1 MTDAP
6 RAERGRGA
14 NYKMNYLHLNYFGVM
29 KKNIIKDD
37 RHEFEIV
44 GSFPDD
50 AFVWNIGRQNFKHE
64 CYIPLAF
71 LDTSYPDQY
80 HVDVKRLKAIKVESE
95 EIAIYI
101 AEVAHRKTV
110 DKKEF
115 EEIIKSF
122 EVRNEVE
129 NFWKDKK
136 DYESTPQSAELMANN
151 ID

>member
-1 MTDAP
+1 
-6 RAERGRGA
+6 
-14 NYKMNYLHLNYFGVM
+14 M

-44 GSFPDD
+44 ESFPDG
-50 AFVWNIGRQNFKHE
+50 AFVWNIGRHNFPHE
-64 CYIPLAF
+64 YYVPLTF
-71 LDTSYPDQY
+71 LDTSFSDLC
-80 HVDVKRLKAIKVESE
+80 HVDVKRLKAIKVKSE
-95 EIAIYI
+95 EIALYI
-101 AEVAHRKTV
+101 IDVAHCKTV

-115 EEIIKSF
+115 EEIITSF

-151 ID
+151 VD

>member
-1 MTDAP
+1 M
-6 RAERGRGA
+6 E
-14 NYKMNYLHLNYFGVM
+14 
-29 KKNIIKDD
+29 KNIIKDD

-44 GSFPDD
+44 ESFPEG
-50 AFVWNIGRQNFKHE
+50 AFVWNIGRQNFMHE

-71 LDTSYPDQY
+71 LDTTYPDLY
-80 HVDVKRLKAIKVESE
+80 HVDVKRLKAIRVKSE
-95 EIAIYI
+95 EIALYI
-101 AEVAHRKTV
+101 IEVAHRKTV

-122 EVRNEVE
+122 ELRDEVDD
-129 NFWKDKK
+129 FWKDKK

>member
-1 MTDAP
+1 
-6 RAERGRGA
+6 
-14 NYKMNYLHLNYFGVM
+14 M

-44 GSFPDD
+44 ESFPDG
-50 AFVWNIGRQNFKHE
+50 AFVWNIGRHNFPHE
-64 CYIPLAF
+64 CYVPLAF
-71 LDTSYPDQY
+71 LDTSFPDLC

-101 AEVAHRKTV
+101 AEVAHWKTV

-122 EVRNEVE
+122 EVRDEVE

-136 DYESTPQSAELMANN
+136 DYESSPQTAELMANN

>member
-1 MTDAP
+1 
-6 RAERGRGA
+6 
-14 NYKMNYLHLNYFGVM
+14 M

-44 GSFPDD
+44 ESFPDG

-71 LDTSYPDQY
+71 LDTGYLEPY
-80 HVDVKRLKAIKVESE
+80 HIDVERLKAIKVDSE
-95 EIAIYI
+95 EIAINI
-101 AEVAHRKTV
+101 AEVAHWKTV

-129 NFWKDKK
+129 YFWKDKK
-136 DYESTPQSAELMANN
+136 DYESSPQTAELMENN
-151 ID
+151 VD

>member
-1 MTDAP
+1 M
-6 RAERGRGA
+6 E
-14 NYKMNYLHLNYFGVM
+14 
-29 KKNIIKDD
+29 KNIIKDNG
-37 RHEFEIV
+37 REFEIV
-44 GSFPDD
+44 ESFPDG
-50 AFVWNIGRQNFKHE
+50 AFVWNIGRHNFPHE
-64 CYIPLAF
+64 CYVPLAF
-71 LDTSYPDQY
+71 LDTSFPDLC

-101 AEVAHRKTV
+101 AEVAHWKTV

-122 EVRNEVE
+122 EVRDEVE

>member
-1 MTDAP
+1 
-6 RAERGRGA
+6 
-14 NYKMNYLHLNYFGVM
+14 M

-44 GSFPDD
+44 ESFPDG
-50 AFVWNIGRQNFKHE
+50 AFVWNIGRHNFPHE
-64 CYIPLAF
+64 CYGPLAF
-71 LDTSYPDQY
+71 LDTSFSDLC

-101 AEVAHRKTV
+101 AGVAHWKTV

-122 EVRNEVE
+122 EVRDEVE

>member
-1 MTDAP
+1 
-6 RAERGRGA
+6 
-14 NYKMNYLHLNYFGVM
+14 M

-44 GSFPDD
+44 ESFPDG
-50 AFVWNIGRQNFKHE
+50 AFVWNIGRHNFPHE
-64 CYIPLAF
+64 CYVPLAF
-71 LDTSYPDQY
+71 LDTSFPDLC

-101 AEVAHRKTV
+101 AGVAHWKTI

-122 EVRNEVE
+122 EVRDEVE

-136 DYESTPQSAELMANN
+136 DYESTPQTAELMANN

>member
-1 MTDAP
+1 M
-6 RAERGRGA
+6 E
-14 NYKMNYLHLNYFGVM
+14 
-29 KKNIIKDD
+29 KNIIKDNG
-37 RHEFEIV
+37 REFEIV
-44 GSFPDD
+44 ESFPDG
-50 AFVWNIGRQNFKHE
+50 AFVWNIGRHNFPHE
-64 CYIPLAF
+64 CYVPLTF
-71 LDTSYPDQY
+71 LDTSFSDLC

-101 AEVAHRKTV
+101 AGVAHWKTI

-122 EVRNEVE
+122 EVRDEVE

>member
-1 MTDAP
+1 
-6 RAERGRGA
+6 
-14 NYKMNYLHLNYFGVM
+14 M

-44 GSFPDD
+44 ESFPDG
-50 AFVWNIGRQNFKHE
+50 AFVWNIGRHNFPHE
-64 CYIPLAF
+64 CYVPLAF
-71 LDTSYPDQY
+71 LDTSFPDLC

-101 AEVAHRKTV
+101 AEVAHWKTV

-122 EVRNEVE
+122 ELRDEVD

>member
-1 MTDAP
+1 M
-6 RAERGRGA
+6 E
-14 NYKMNYLHLNYFGVM
+14 
-29 KKNIIKDD
+29 KNIIKDD

-44 GSFPDD
+44 ESFPEG
-50 AFVWNIGRQNFKHE
+50 AFVWNIGRENFKHE

-71 LDTSYPDQY
+71 LDTNFPDPY
-80 HVDVKRLKAIKVESE
+80 HVDVKRLKAIKVDSE

-101 AEVAHRKTV
+101 AEVAHWKTV

-136 DYESTPQSAELMANN
+136 DYESTLQSAELMANN

>member
-1 MTDAP
+1 M
-6 RAERGRGA
+6 E
-14 NYKMNYLHLNYFGVM
+14 
-29 KKNIIKDD
+29 KNIIKDNG
-37 RHEFEIV
+37 REFEIV
-44 GSFPDD
+44 ESFPDG
-50 AFVWNIGRQNFKHE
+50 AFVWNIGRHNFPHE
-64 CYIPLAF
+64 CYVPLAF
-71 LDTSYPDQY
+71 LDTSFPDLC
-80 HVDVKRLKAIKVESE
+80 HVDVTRLKAIKVESA

-101 AEVAHRKTV
+101 AEVAHWKTV

-122 EVRNEVE
+122 EVRDDVE

>member
-1 MTDAP
+1 
-6 RAERGRGA
+6 
-14 NYKMNYLHLNYFGVM
+14 M

-44 GSFPDD
+44 ESFPDG
-50 AFVWNIGRQNFKHE
+50 AFVWNIGRHNFPHE
-64 CYIPLAF
+64 CYVPLAF
-71 LDTSYPDQY
+71 LDTSFSDLC
-80 HVDVKRLKAIKVESE
+80 HVDVKRLKAIKVKSE
-95 EIAIYI
+95 EIALYI
-101 AEVAHRKTV
+101 IDVAHCKTV

-129 NFWKDKK
+129 DFWEDKK

>member
-1 MTDAP
+1 M
-6 RAERGRGA
+6 E
-14 NYKMNYLHLNYFGVM
+14 
-29 KKNIIKDD
+29 KNIIKDNG
-37 RHEFEIV
+37 REFEMV
-44 GSFPDD
+44 ESFPEG
-50 AFVWNIGRQNFKHE
+50 AFGWCIGQQNFKHD

-71 LDTSYPDQY
+71 LDTSYDEPY
-80 HVDVKRLKAIKVESE
+80 FVDVERLKAIKVKSE
-95 EIAIYI
+95 EIALYI
-101 AEVAHRKTV
+101 IEVAHRKTV

-122 EVRNEVE
+122 EVRNEAE

>member
-1 MTDAP
+1 
-6 RAERGRGA
+6 
-14 NYKMNYLHLNYFGVM
+14 M

-37 RHEFEIV
+37 RHEFEIIE
-44 GSFPDD
+44 SFPDG
-50 AFVWNIGRQNFKHE
+50 AFVWNIGRHNFPQE
-64 CYIPLAF
+64 CYVPLTF
-71 LDTSYPDQY
+71 LDTSFSDLC

-101 AEVAHRKTV
+101 AEVAHWKTV

-122 EVRNEVE
+122 ELRNEVE

-136 DYESTPQSAELMANN
+136 DYESTLQSAELMANN

>member
-1 MTDAP
+1 M
-6 RAERGRGA
+6 E
-14 NYKMNYLHLNYFGVM
+14 
-29 KKNIIKDD
+29 KNIIKDNG
-37 RHEFEIV
+37 REFEIV
-44 GSFPDD
+44 ESFPEG

-64 CYIPLAF
+64 CYLPLAF
-71 LDTSYPDQY
+71 LDTSYPDLY

-101 AEVAHRKTV
+101 ADVAPYKTI

-122 EVRNEVE
+122 ELRNEVDD
-129 NFWKDKK
+129 FWKDKK
-136 DYESTPQSAELMANN
+136 GYESTPQSAELMANN

>member
-1 MTDAP
+1 M
-6 RAERGRGA
+6 E
-14 NYKMNYLHLNYFGVM
+14 
-29 KKNIIKDD
+29 KNIIKDD

-44 GSFPDD
+44 ESFPEG
-50 AFVWNIGRQNFKHE
+50 AFVWNIGRHNFPHE
-64 CYIPLAF
+64 CYVPLTF
-71 LDTSYPDQY
+71 LDTSFSDLC

-101 AEVAHRKTV
+101 AGVAHWKTI

-122 EVRNEVE
+122 EVRDEVE

>member
-1 MTDAP
+1 
-6 RAERGRGA
+6 
-14 NYKMNYLHLNYFGVM
+14 M

-44 GSFPDD
+44 ESFPDG
-50 AFVWNIGRQNFKHE
+50 AFVWNIGRHNFPHE
-64 CYIPLAF
+64 CYVPLAF
-71 LDTSYPDQY
+71 LDTSFPDLC

-101 AEVAHRKTV
+101 AEVAHWKTV

-122 EVRNEVE
+122 EVRDEVE
-129 NFWKDKK
+129 DFWKDKK

-151 ID
+151 VD

>member
-1 MTDAP
+1 
-6 RAERGRGA
+6 
-14 NYKMNYLHLNYFGVM
+14 M

-37 RHEFEIV
+37 RHEFESV
-44 GSFPDD
+44 ESFPDG
-50 AFVWNIGRQNFKHE
+50 AFVWNIGRHNFPHE
-64 CYIPLAF
+64 CYVPLAF
-71 LDTSYPDQY
+71 LDTSFPDLC

-101 AEVAHRKTV
+101 AEVAHWKTV

-122 EVRNEVE
+122 ELRNEVE

>member
-1 MTDAP
+1 
-6 RAERGRGA
+6 
-14 NYKMNYLHLNYFGVM
+14 M

-44 GSFPDD
+44 ESFPDG
-50 AFVWNIGRQNFKHE
+50 AFVWNIGRHNFPHE
-64 CYIPLAF
+64 CYVPLAF
-71 LDTSYPDQY
+71 LDTSFPDLC

-101 AEVAHRKTV
+101 AEVAHWKTV

-122 EVRNEVE
+122 EMRDEVDD
-129 NFWKDKK
+129 FWKDKK

>member
-1 MTDAP
+1 
-6 RAERGRGA
+6 
-14 NYKMNYLHLNYFGVM
+14 M

-44 GSFPDD
+44 ESFPDG
-50 AFVWNIGRQNFKHE
+50 AFVWNIGRHNFPHE
-64 CYIPLAF
+64 CYVPLTF
-71 LDTSYPDQY
+71 LDTSFSDLC
-80 HVDVKRLKAIKVESE
+80 HVDVKRLKAIKVKSE

-101 AEVAHRKTV
+101 AEVAHWKTV

-122 EVRNEVE
+122 ELRNEVE

>member
-1 MTDAP
+1 
-6 RAERGRGA
+6 
-14 NYKMNYLHLNYFGVM
+14 M
-29 KKNIIKDD
+29 KKNIIKDE

-44 GSFPDD
+44 ESFPDG

-64 CYIPLAF
+64 CYLPIAF
-71 LDTSYPDQY
+71 LDTNFPDPY

-95 EIAIYI
+95 EIALHII
-101 AEVAHRKTV
+101 EVAHWQTV

-122 EVRNEVE
+122 ELRDEVD
-129 NFWKDKK
+129 NFWNDKK

>member
-1 MTDAP
+1 
-6 RAERGRGA
+6 
-14 NYKMNYLHLNYFGVM
+14 M

-44 GSFPDD
+44 ESFPDG
-50 AFVWNIGRQNFKHE
+50 AFVWNIARHNFQHE
-64 CYIPLAF
+64 CYVPLAF
-71 LDTSYPDQY
+71 LDTSFPDLC

-101 AEVAHRKTV
+101 AEVAHWKTV

-122 EVRNEVE
+122 ELRDEVE

>member
-1 MTDAP
+1 
-6 RAERGRGA
+6 
-14 NYKMNYLHLNYFGVM
+14 M

-44 GSFPDD
+44 ESFPDG
-50 AFVWNIGRQNFKHE
+50 AFVWNIGRHNFPHE
-64 CYIPLAF
+64 CYVPLAF
-71 LDTSYPDQY
+71 LDTSFPDLC

-101 AEVAHRKTV
+101 AGVAHWKTV

-122 EVRNEVE
+122 ELRDEVDD
-129 NFWKDKK
+129 FWKDKK

>member
-1 MTDAP
+1 M
-6 RAERGRGA
+6 E
-14 NYKMNYLHLNYFGVM
+14 
-29 KKNIIKDD
+29 KNIIKDD

-44 GSFPDD
+44 ESFPEG
-50 AFVWNIGRQNFKHE
+50 AFVWNIGRHNFPHE
-64 CYIPLAF
+64 CYVPLAF
-71 LDTSYPDQY
+71 LDTSFSDLC
-80 HVDVKRLKAIKVESE
+80 HVDVKRLKAIKVKSE
-95 EIAIYI
+95 EIALYI
-101 AEVAHRKTV
+101 IDVAHCKTV

-122 EVRNEVE
+122 EVRDEVE

>member
-1 MTDAP
+1 
-6 RAERGRGA
+6 
-14 NYKMNYLHLNYFGVM
+14 M

-44 GSFPDD
+44 ESFPDG
-50 AFVWNIGRQNFKHE
+50 AFVWNIGRHNFPHE
-64 CYIPLAF
+64 CYVPLAF
-71 LDTSYPDQY
+71 LDTSFPDLC

-101 AEVAHRKTV
+101 AEVAHWKTI

-122 EVRNEVE
+122 ELRDEVDD
-129 NFWKDKK
+129 FWKDKK

>member
-1 MTDAP
+1 
-6 RAERGRGA
+6 
-14 NYKMNYLHLNYFGVM
+14 M
-29 KKNIIKDD
+29 KKNIIKDNG
-37 RHEFEIV
+37 REFEIV
-44 GSFPDD
+44 ESFPDG

-64 CYIPLAF
+64 CYLPLAF
-71 LDTSYPDQY
+71 LDTSYDDPY

-95 EIAIYI
+95 EIAINI
-101 AEVAHRKTV
+101 AEVAHWKTV

-129 NFWKDKK
+129 YFWKDIK

>member
-1 MTDAP
+1 M
-6 RAERGRGA
+6 E
-14 NYKMNYLHLNYFGVM
+14 
-29 KKNIIKDD
+29 KNIIKDNG
-37 RHEFEIV
+37 REFEIV
-44 GSFPDD
+44 ESFPDG
-50 AFVWNIGRQNFKHE
+50 AFVWNIGRHNFPHE
-64 CYIPLAF
+64 CYVPLAF
-71 LDTSYPDQY
+71 LDTSFPDLC

-101 AEVAHRKTV
+101 AEVAHWKTI

-122 EVRNEVE
+122 ELRDEVDD
-129 NFWKDKK
+129 FWKDKK

>member
-1 MTDAP
+1 
-6 RAERGRGA
+6 
-14 NYKMNYLHLNYFGVM
+14 M

-44 GSFPDD
+44 ESFPDG
-50 AFVWNIGRQNFKHE
+50 AFVWNIGRHNFPHE
-64 CYIPLAF
+64 CYVPLAF
-71 LDTSYPDQY
+71 LDTSFSDLC
-80 HVDVKRLKAIKVESE
+80 HVDVKRLKAIKVKSE
-95 EIAIYI
+95 EIALYI
-101 AEVAHRKTV
+101 IDVAHCKTV

-151 ID
+151 VD

>member
-1 MTDAP
+1 
-6 RAERGRGA
+6 
-14 NYKMNYLHLNYFGVM
+14 M

-44 GSFPDD
+44 ESFPDG
-50 AFVWNIGRQNFKHE
+50 AFVWNIGRHNFPHE
-64 CYIPLAF
+64 CYVPLAF
-71 LDTSYPDQY
+71 LDTSFPDLC

-101 AEVAHRKTV
+101 AEVAHWKTV

-122 EVRNEVE
+122 EVRDEVE

-136 DYESTPQSAELMANN
+136 DYESTPQSAELIANN

>member
-1 MTDAP
+1 MTDVL
-6 RAERGRGA
+6 RTELRRGA
-14 NYKMNYLHLNYFGVM
+14 NYKTNYLHLNYFGVM

-44 GSFPDD
+44 ESFPEG
-50 AFVWNIGRQNFKHE
+50 AFVWNIGRENFKHE

-71 LDTSYPDQY
+71 LDTSYDEPY

-95 EIAIYI
+95 EIAINI
-101 AEVAHRKTV
+101 AEVANWKTV

-115 EEIIKSF
+115 EEIIKRF
-122 EVRNEVE
+122 EVRNEIE
-129 NFWKDKK
+129 YFWKDIK
-136 DYESTPQSAELMANN
+136 DYESTPQSDELIANN